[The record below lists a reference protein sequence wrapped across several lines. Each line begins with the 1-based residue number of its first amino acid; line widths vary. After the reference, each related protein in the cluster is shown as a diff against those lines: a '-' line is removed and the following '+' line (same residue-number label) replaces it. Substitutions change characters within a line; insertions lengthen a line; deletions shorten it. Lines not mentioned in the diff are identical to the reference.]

1 VIVPV
6 APAIREL
13 ARDEQLYAANWSLWR
28 DLKILVLTVKAV
40 LKPPDRAP
48 VTVTA
53 LRAATAVER
62 IAT

>member
-40 LKPPDRAP
+40 LKPPDRA
-48 VTVTA
+48 
-53 LRAATAVER
+53 R
-62 IAT
+62 